1 MFSLLYFEISFLKNE
16 KHFKKTGKIFL
27 VESTTMENATF
38 SYKTTLPITN
48 VKTNRMGSTNGPIT
62 TSGVLSLTTL
72 FFQKFNFNLR
82 TSKKWATLSPEK
94 ILLYNNSTATYIK
107 SSLIKFMHNKSSWTS
122 IKNWKNRST
131 NSMGAL
137 CNLPPFLRIV

>member
-27 VESTTMENATF
+27 VESTTMENTTF
-38 SYKTTLPITN
+38 SYKTTLPIAN

-72 FFQKFNFNLR
+72 FFQKFDFNLR

-107 SSLIKFMHNKSSWTS
+107 SSLIKFMHNKSS
-122 IKNWKNRST
+122 
-131 NSMGAL
+131 
-137 CNLPPFLRIV
+137 